1 MFYSFPMVP
10 NFNFDFSS
18 EYRSAILSNTVTNPV
33 NNSVTNPSSD
43 VTSSVSPTSSTVTNV
58 TNIEQTSP
66 NDPDEDEFGDFEEA
80 APVAASPTNN
90 PSPFVT
96 NTSHQNPVNSFLP
109 ENPNIQTFS
118 SAEVSS
124 NENSSRLV
132 STNITDQSKTFS
144 VNWPMRMEINTQ
156 HLKNYQLIL
165 TNQNL
170 YLHSNPFQ
178 LNQSTV
184 SLILRQLNQSAAWIP
199 SRHKILNPI
208 QNHWQRLSVYPRWEF
223 LVTLWVIVYE
233 SFRFRNFQNQM
244 FPMKISKTTMIL
256 AISKKPN
263 QNFKFQNLIQ
273 SQFLPQPRIF
283 AQN

>member
-1 MFYSFPMVP
+1 MVP

-43 VTSSVSPTSSTVTNV
+43 VNSSVSPSSSSAVTNV
-58 TNIEQTSP
+58 TNIEQKSP

-80 APVAASPTNN
+80 APAASTLSPTND

-96 NTSHQNPVNSFLP
+96 KTCHQIPVTNSFLP

-132 STNITDQSKTFS
+132 FTEITDQSKTFS
-144 VNWPMRMEINTQ
+144 VNQPMRMEISTQ
-156 HLKNYQLIL
+156 HSKNCQLIL

-178 LNQSTV
+178 PNQSTA
-184 SLILRQLNQSAAWIP
+184 SLILRHLSQSVAWIP
-199 SRHKILNPI
+199 SLHKILKPI
-208 QNHWQRLSVYPRWEF
+208 QNHWQRLSVYPR
-223 LVTLWVIVYE
+223 
-233 SFRFRNFQNQM
+233 
-244 FPMKISKTTMIL
+244 
-256 AISKKPN
+256 
-263 QNFKFQNLIQ
+263 
-273 SQFLPQPRIF
+273 
-283 AQN
+283 